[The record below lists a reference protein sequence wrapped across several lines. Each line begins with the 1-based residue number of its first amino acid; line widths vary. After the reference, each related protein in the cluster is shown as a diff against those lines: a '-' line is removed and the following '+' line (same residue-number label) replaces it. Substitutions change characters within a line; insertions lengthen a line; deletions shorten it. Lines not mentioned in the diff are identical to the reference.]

1 MTIKLRKG
9 EVQERIEDPLTLF
22 WDGIRAK
29 TTKEKYTRRLKTFL
43 CVTLEDYLIG
53 DPELREKQRK
63 ERLERG
69 NNKEIKSFLDADFSQ
84 RAKEFVEKSIEN
96 IKWVENILLTYS
108 AQLKKRTE
116 LPKTHPDRL
125 SPNYIPKLF
134 QPIQKLF
141 DMNGVPFTWQKIRA
155 TFPEAET
162 DDDTRGYE
170 REEIHTALKY
180 GQPID
185 QVVML
190 IASSSAIRR
199 GGFDFTWNSLHPIY
213 KENGELIIGNFDDK
227 GSYENLVCAMIQVY
241 KNSNE
246 SYFALITP
254 ESWNSIIYY
263 KNLWKQE
270 VGQNPQPDHMFLK
283 KAGDLVKPLSSD
295 AAANRIAKVLK
306 RAGIRTPLP
315 EGKKHKVPLMN
326 GFRRYYN
333 KITSEILTSNS
344 TLGDLIRRER
354 LMGHTGLIPLDKNY
368 FKTHWKE
375 LVEEYLELV
384 PAITISS
391 EERAK
396 AEVQRLRKEKNK
408 VESEK
413 DKLHNEVVETNK
425 KLKET
430 DEKVEFILKH
440 YKFNHK

>member
-22 WDGIRAK
+22 FDGIRAK

-43 CVTLEDYLIG
+43 CVTLEDYLDG
-53 DPELREKQRK
+53 DLELREKQRK
-63 ERLERG
+63 ERLEQG
-69 NNKEIKSFLDADFSQ
+69 NKKEIKSFLDADFSQ
-84 RAKEFVEKSIEN
+84 RAKEFVEKSIKN
-96 IKWVENILLTYS
+96 TKWAESILITYS

-116 LPKTHPDRL
+116 LPKNHPDRL

-141 DMNGVPFTWQKIRA
+141 DMNGVPFTWKKIRA

-170 REEIHTALKY
+170 REEINTALKY

-185 QVVML
+185 QMVML

-199 GGFDFTWNSLHPIY
+199 GGFDFTWNSLHPVY
-213 KENGELIIGNFDDK
+213 KKNGELIIGNFNDEN
-227 GSYENLVCAMIQVY
+227 YENLVCAMIRVY

-254 ESWNSIIYY
+254 ESWNSIINY

-270 VGQNPQPDHMFLK
+270 VGQDPKPDHMFLK
-283 KAGDLVKPLSSD
+283 KAGDLVRPLSSD
-295 AAANRIAKVLK
+295 AAANRLAKVLR
-306 RAGIRTPLP
+306 RAGIRTALL
-315 EGKKHKVPLMN
+315 EGQKHQVPLMN
-326 GFRRYYN
+326 GFRRYYD

-391 EERAK
+391 EERVK
-396 AEVQRLRKEKNK
+396 AEIQLVRKEKNK
-408 VESEK
+408 LESEK
-413 DKLHNEVVETNK
+413 DKLLNEVSETNK

-440 YKFNHK
+440 YKFDN